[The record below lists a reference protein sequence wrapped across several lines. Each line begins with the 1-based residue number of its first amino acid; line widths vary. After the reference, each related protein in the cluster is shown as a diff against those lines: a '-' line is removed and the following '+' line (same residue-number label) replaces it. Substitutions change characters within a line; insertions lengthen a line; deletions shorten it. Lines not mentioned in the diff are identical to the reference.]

1 MLEVIFGI
9 LMIVV
14 FGKLIWWAIKAAWS
28 LTKVLFTIVFL
39 PLVLIGIAVSG
50 AIYLALII
58 LIIGGVVAFVG
69 SALV

>member
-9 LMIVV
+9 LMIIV

-28 LTKVLFTIVFL
+28 ITKVLFTIVFL

-58 LIIGGVVAFVG
+58 LVIGGVVAFVG

>member
-1 MLEVIFGI
+1 MLEVVFGI
-9 LMIVV
+9 LMIIV

-28 LTKVLFTIVFL
+28 ITKVLFTIVFL

-58 LIIGGVVAFVG
+58 LVIGGVVAFVG

>member
-9 LMIVV
+9 LMIIV

-28 LTKVLFTIVFL
+28 ITKVLFTIVFL

-58 LIIGGVVAFVG
+58 LVIGGVVAFVG
-69 SALV
+69 SALA

>member
-28 LTKVLFTIVFL
+28 ITKVLFTIVFL

-58 LIIGGVVAFVG
+58 LVIGGVVAFVG